1 VSNIDKLY
9 KISRRTEKL
18 IVGLMSGTSL
28 DGLDIALCRI
38 NGTGLNTKVSVEKF
52 ETIPYSPEIISSLR
66 KISAKTIDLED
77 LCLWNVKLASI
88 HSNYINNCLKRWKI
102 KNSEVD
108 LIASHGQTVYHCPA
122 SQHNKKHFGN
132 STLQIGDGDHIAKAT
147 GIITISDFRQKHIA
161 AGGEGAPLAVYGDYL
176 LFSNKLKNVL
186 LINIGGIANITY
198 LPKNTSER
206 IVSTDV
212 GPGNCL
218 MDLWMRINYNLPY
231 DKNGTEASTGNV
243 NKNFLKNLERNN
255 FFKLPFPKS
264 TGNEIFN
271 YEFILK
277 ALKGIG
283 SISNSDIIATLN
295 CFTFRCIK
303 KFTATLP
310 GAFTIYVSGGGIYNL
325 QLMSY
330 LHQEYNKINFQELN
344 YPADAKEAVLFA
356 VLANECVSGKS
367 SVFKKAGVVE
377 TLMGKISL
385 SE

>member
-1 VSNIDKLY
+1 
-9 KISRRTEKL
+9 
-18 IVGLMSGTSL
+18 MSGTSL

-218 MDLWMRINYNLPY
+218 MDLWMRKNYNLPY
-231 DKNGTEASTGNV
+231 DKNGTVASTGNV